1 MSCFTFATTKSVFDT
16 IVSDTDLVNFVV
28 ERFACYT
35 ATMKFKKKI
44 LQNGLRMIGI
54 PMADNPTVTVLVLV
68 ETGSKYE
75 AKAKN
80 GLSHFLEH
88 MCFKGTTN
96 RPNTSDLSKELDTLG
111 CQYNAFTG
119 QEFTGYYAKG
129 KAADFPKL
137 LDIVSD
143 LYLNPLFKEEEI
155 EKEKGVIVDEIN
167 MYDDLPMQK
176 VHEVWMSLL
185 YGDQPA
191 GWAITGPRDVV
202 RSMKRRD
209 FVAYRKAHY
218 VAGATTVVVS
228 GNIDVTQVFKDITK
242 KFKGISESK
251 KGGKKKTND
260 KQRQP
265 AILTTHK
272 ETDQTHFIL
281 GVRSFP
287 VGDVRTPSL
296 SVLGAVLGS
305 GMSSRLFRKLRDEM
319 GVGYYVRA
327 GNSAFTDHG
336 FFSISAGV
344 ANDRMEEV
352 LRAVIAEIETLKRDL
367 VPADELSKVKE
378 HLSGTMYLGL
388 ESSDDLAEY
397 YGMQEVLRRDIR
409 TPKEKEKLIR
419 AVTAEDIR
427 TIARKIFIEKNLNL
441 ALIGPFKDGSEFKKV
456 LKLSI

>member
-1 MSCFTFATTKSVFDT
+1 
-16 IVSDTDLVNFVV
+16 
-28 ERFACYT
+28 
-35 ATMKFKKKI
+35 MKFKKKI
-44 LQNGLRMIGI
+44 LPSGLRMVAV

-75 AKAKN
+75 KKEKN

-88 MCFKGTTN
+88 MCFKGTAT

-111 CQYNAFTG
+111 CEYNAFTG
-119 QEFTGYYAKG
+119 PEYTGYYAKG
-129 KAADFPKL
+129 KAQDFLKL

-167 MYDDLPMQK
+167 MYDDLPTQK
-176 VHEVWMSLL
+176 VHEVWMKLL

-191 GWAITGPRDVV
+191 GWPIAGERDVV
-202 RSMKRRD
+202 RAMSRAD
-209 FVAYRKAHY
+209 FVAYRKLHY
-218 VAGATTVVVS
+218 VAGATTVVVT
-228 GNIDVTQVFKDITK
+228 GDIDTVKAFKEITQ
-242 KFKGISESK
+242 KFKGISEGK

-260 KQRQP
+260 MQSAARV
-265 AILTTHK
+265 ATMFK

-287 VGDVRTPSL
+287 VGDKRNPSL
-296 SVLGAVLGS
+296 SVLGGILGS

-327 GNSAFTDHG
+327 GNTAATDTG
-336 FFSISAGV
+336 YFSVAAGV
-344 ANDRMEEV
+344 STPRIEEV
-352 LRAVIAEIETLKRDL
+352 LRAVIAEFETLKKEL
-367 VPADELSKVKE
+367 VSKEELAKVKE
-378 HLSGTMYLGL
+378 HLVGMMYLGL

-397 YGMQEVLRRDIR
+397 YGVQEVMRRDLR

-419 AVTAEDIR
+419 AVTAEDVR
-427 TIARKIFIEKNLNL
+427 NMARKIFVEKNLNL
-441 ALIGPFKDGSEFKKV
+441 ALIGPFKEGEKFHEV
-456 LKLSI
+456 LTLS